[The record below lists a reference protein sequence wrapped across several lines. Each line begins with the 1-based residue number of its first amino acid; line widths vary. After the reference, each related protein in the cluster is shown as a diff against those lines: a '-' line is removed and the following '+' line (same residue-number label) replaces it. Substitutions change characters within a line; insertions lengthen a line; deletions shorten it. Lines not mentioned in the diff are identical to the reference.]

1 MSRINTN
8 VSSLISQN
16 TLRRTNA
23 DLSTALSRLS
33 TGLRINAG
41 KDDPAGLIASEN
53 LRRDITSARM
63 AISNSERAGQ
73 LIATADSALGQVS
86 SLLNDIRGLV
96 VEAANRGV
104 ISEEQVAANQLQIDS
119 SLEAIDRIAQTTTFQ
134 GRPLLNGSLD
144 FQFVAAGVNGSGLDT
159 ALDVRIHKANLGP
172 QGAVDLQAVI
182 NNPATQAALTVGA
195 NGFTNNAINDDLVIK
210 LAGKA
215 GSEVFTFQAG
225 ASIDDIVAAIN
236 LVSDGTG
243 VTATNNAGT
252 LELNTV
258 EYGRRAFADLE
269 IISEGPAGTFAANV
283 SARRATGTDV
293 DATINGMLARGDG
306 NTMYVNSTNLNL
318 EISVE
323 PGSSATVEFRIEGG
337 GAVFQM
343 GPAVVSNQQLRIGIQ
358 SLNTGKLGGTSG
370 RLYELR
376 SGNARELAGDITG
389 AAKIVDD
396 VIQTVSQLRGRLG
409 ALQRATIDSNV
420 ESLNELL
427 NNLTEAESSIRD
439 ADFAAET
446 AALTRAQVLTQSG
459 TAVLGIANQAP
470 QNILALLQ

>member
-16 TLRRTNA
+16 TLRKTGT

-33 TGLRINAG
+33 TGLRINSG

-86 SLLNDIRGLV
+86 SLLNDIRGLI

-104 ISEEQVAANQLQIDS
+104 ISDEQTAANQLQIDS

-144 FQFVAAGVNGSGLDT
+144 FQYTPAGVNGTGLST
-159 ALDVRIHKANLGP
+159 AVDVRIHKANLGP

-182 NNPATQAALTVGA
+182 NNPASQALLTVDT
-195 NGFTNNAINDDLVIK
+195 NGFNNGALNADIVIK
-210 LAGKA
+210 LAGRS

-225 ASIDDIVAAIN
+225 AGIDDIVAAVN

-243 VTATNNAGT
+243 VTATNNGGT
-252 LELNTV
+252 LELNTID
-258 EYGRRAFADLE
+258 YGSRSFVDLE
-269 IISEGPAGTFAANV
+269 VISEGAGGTFGDNA
-283 SARRATGTDV
+283 SARRTIGNDI

-306 NTMYVNSTNLNL
+306 NTMYVNSSNLNL
-318 EISVE
+318 EISVQ
-323 PGSSATVEFRIEGG
+323 PGSAANVEFRIEGG

-343 GPAVVSNQQLRIGIQ
+343 GPSVVSNQQLRIGIQ
-358 SLNTGKLGGTSG
+358 SLNTGKLGGVTG

-376 SGNARELAGDITG
+376 SGNGRELAGDITG
-389 AAKIVDD
+389 AAKIVDE

-409 ALQRATIDSNV
+409 ALQRATIDANV
-420 ESLNELL
+420 ESLNDLL

-470 QNILALLQ
+470 QNVLALLQ